1 MCFEIN
7 TFLITSKE
15 KFIKLSFCLLRFM
28 GVRCGA
34 YEKTY
39 STDYVAS
46 TNVVFVACVVSAFAM
61 RFIITLVQP
70 LFFKGSVSWTLIATI
85 TIGFFVG
92 LATSLGC
99 L

>member
-7 TFLITSKE
+7 TFLITSKK
-15 KFIKLSFCLLRFM
+15 KFTEPLFCLLHFM
-28 GVRCGA
+28 GVRFGA

-39 STDYVAS
+39 STDSRAFISVLS
-46 TNVVFVACVVSAFAM
+46 VACTVSAFIM
-61 RFIITLVQP
+61 PFVITLVQP
-70 LFFKGSVSWTLIATI
+70 LFII
-85 TIGFFVG
+85 DNTIGFFVG